1 MNRSRGFTLM
11 EIMIVLAII
20 SILAAIAIPSFSTYR
35 QRGFNASAL
44 SHMHTIRVQEEAYFS
59 DNTGYL
65 TVAGGQGPGP
75 TGALPY
81 AMAPDEIGF
90 RVNVLALGVS
100 YAAFT
105 GHLKGSRLYGT
116 DSAGKVQWR
125 DAVVDPSTDAQNEAS
140 NPMLPVGWGT
150 PQ

>member
-1 MNRSRGFTLM
+1 MNYSRGFTLM
-11 EIMIVLAII
+11 EMMIVLAII
-20 SILAAIAIPSFSTYR
+20 SVLAAIAIPAFSSYR

-44 SHMHTIRVQEEAYFS
+44 SHMHTIRIQEE
-59 DNTGYL
+59 GYL
-65 TVAGGQGPGP
+65 TDNMSYLAVPGGQGPGP

-90 RVNVLALGVS
+90 RINVPALGLS

-105 GHLKGSRLYGT
+105 GHSKGSRLYGT

-125 DAVVDPSTDAQNEAS
+125 DAVIDPSTDAQNEGS

>member
-1 MNRSRGFTLM
+1 M
-11 EIMIVLAII
+11 EIIIVLAII
-20 SILAAIAIPSFSTYR
+20 SILVAIAIPSLASFR

-44 SHMHTIRVQEEAYFS
+44 SHMHTIRVQEEGHLLDNMAY
-59 DNTGYL
+59 L
-65 TVAGGQGPGP
+65 AVAGGQGPGP

-81 AMAPDEIGF
+81 AMAPNEIGF
-90 RVNVLALGVS
+90 RVNVPALRVS

-105 GHLKGSRLYGT
+105 GHRLGSRLYGV
-116 DSAGKVQWR
+116 DSGGKVQWR
-125 DAVVDPSTDAQNEAS
+125 DAVIDPSMDAQNEAT